1 MSFRIATNTA
11 AINTQKYLS
20 ANQATQDKALQRLS
34 SGTKVASAKDDA
46 AGAAMSFKLNAKA
59 SSLSRGIDNG
69 NQAIGMLQTAESAL
83 NTVSNVLLRLKE
95 LATQAASSNTV
106 DRDKLESEANKLED
120 VLDNINASTKYGDT
134 AVFGTGNFTFQLG
147 DSGTS
152 ANEQISFTQ
161 VRVSA
166 ANISSAALDGATL
179 GLVSAGATNVVASA
193 QAYITAVDNAISSVN
208 DAKANIGATMNQI
221 QFQVD
226 NMTSMYENTK
236 SANSTITDADFAS
249 EMADFTKGQIL
260 QQSGISMLSQA
271 NQAPQAVL
279 SLLKG

>member
-1 MSFRIATNTA
+1 MAFRIATNTA

-20 ANQATQDKALQRLS
+20 ANQASQDKALQRLS

-46 AGAAMSFKLNAKA
+46 AGAAISFKLNVKA
-59 SSLSRGIDNG
+59 ASLSKGIDNG
-69 NQAIGMLQTAESAL
+69 NQAIGMLQTSESAM

-106 DRDKLESEANKLED
+106 DRDKLETESNKLET
-120 VLDNINASTKYGDT
+120 VLDNISASTKYGDM
-134 AVFGTGNFTFQLG
+134 AVFGNSVFTFQLG
-147 DSGTS
+147 D
-152 ANEQISFTQ
+152 ANDSSEQVAFSQ
-161 VRVSA
+161 VYVSA
-166 ANISSAALDGATL
+166 ASIGSTALNGTGMSLSS
-179 GLVSAGATNVVASA
+179 VASA
-193 QAYITAVDNAISSVN
+193 QAYITAVDNAIASIN
-208 DAKANIGATMNQI
+208 TDKATIGATMNQI

-236 SANSTITDADFAS
+236 SANSTITDADFAA

-260 QQSGISMLSQA
+260 QQSGVSMLSQA
-271 NQAPQAVL
+271 NQAPQMVL

>member
-1 MSFRIATNTA
+1 MSFRIATNSA

-46 AGAAMSFKLNAKA
+46 AGAAISFKLNVKA
-59 SSLSRGIDNG
+59 ASLSKGIDNG
-69 NQAIGMLQTAESAL
+69 NQAIGMLQTAESAM
-83 NTVSNVLLRLKE
+83 NTVSNILLRLKE

-106 DRDKLESEANKLED
+106 DADKLEAEANKLETA
-120 VLDNINASTKYGDT
+120 LNNIDDATKYGDT
-134 AVFGTGNFTFQLG
+134 AVFGSSVFTFQLG
-147 DSGTS
+147 DSNQS
-152 ANEQISFTQ
+152 YDQVSFSQ
-161 VRVSA
+161 VGVSA
-166 ANISSAALDGATL
+166 ASVGGTALDGSGMGL
-179 GLVSAGATNVVASA
+179 GTVASA
-193 QAYITAVDNAISSVN
+193 QAYITAVDNAISSIN
-208 DAKANIGATMNQI
+208 TNKATIGATMNQI

-236 SANSTITDADFAS
+236 SANSTITDADFAA

-271 NQAPQAVL
+271 NQAPQMVL